1 MHEYGRCSFK
11 DDPCI
16 DAYRDS
22 HRLEFSDA
30 CTDRHRDLQAGTAT
44 RNLERRQPNPAIQ
57 HLHPLL
63 PRWQKEGSGRSAG
76 PEGIYAITGF
86 NPKSSSY
93 KTLNLNYP
101 NAFDRSQGATGG
113 GIGIHGKC
121 ASVGCIGMRNDQM
134 DSIEKALKKELK
146 RLPIPVLIFYSE
158 KSERVERLIQ
168 LFKKQG
174 NDTEV
179 KFLERLE
186 KVREYW
192 NLNHRVPKY
201 GWDKYGYLVKK

>member
-1 MHEYGRCSFK
+1 
-11 DDPCI
+11 
-16 DAYRDS
+16 
-22 HRLEFSDA
+22 
-30 CTDRHRDLQAGTAT
+30 
-44 RNLERRQPNPAIQ
+44 
-57 HLHPLL
+57 
-63 PRWQKEGSGRSAG
+63 
-76 PEGIYAITGF
+76 
-86 NPKSSSY
+86 
-93 KTLNLNYP
+93 
-101 NAFDRSQGATGG
+101 
-113 GIGIHGKC
+113 
-121 ASVGCIGMRNDQM
+121 M

>member
-1 MHEYGRCSFK
+1 MQSSRIAQRLVLFVGLLVGIS
-11 DDPCI
+11 PT
-16 DAYRDS
+16 S
-22 HRLEFSDA
+22 HAQTVIVIYKQELRLEIWKDGNRTQQFSI
-30 CTDRHRDLQAGTAT
+30 CSLSSLAGRKKT
-44 RNLERRQPNPAIQ
+44 QGDQ
-57 HLHPLL
+57 
-63 PRWQKEGSGRSAG
+63 QV
-76 PEGIYAITGF
+76 PEGIYAITSF
-86 NPKSSSY
+86 NPESSSY
-93 KTLNLNYP
+93 KTLHINYP
-101 NAFDRSQGATGG
+101 NAFDRSQGSTGS

-158 KSERVERLIQ
+158 RSERVQRLIQ
-168 LFKKQG
+168 LFSKQG

-192 NLNHRVPKY
+192 DEHHRVPKY
-201 GWDKYGYLVKK
+201 SWDKDGYVVKE